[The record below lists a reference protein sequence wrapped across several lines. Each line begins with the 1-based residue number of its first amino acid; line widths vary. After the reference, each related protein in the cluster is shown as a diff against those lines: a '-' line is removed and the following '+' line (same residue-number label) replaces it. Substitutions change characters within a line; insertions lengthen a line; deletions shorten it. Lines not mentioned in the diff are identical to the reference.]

1 MRIFWAVIVSF
12 FSVTSAFANVSITL
26 PEESAQYRK
35 GTGVDLANSYCM
47 GCHSADYVLT
57 QPPAMSRA
65 FWAAEVKK
73 MKEVFGAPV
82 PDDQVNGIVEYLVNT
97 YGDPRKK

>member
-1 MRIFWAVIVSF
+1 MKIFLTAISCLVNATIS
-12 FSVTSAFANVSITL
+12 SANVSITL
-26 PEESAQYRK
+26 PEESAQYQK
-35 GTGVDLANSYCM
+35 AKGVDLANSYCM

-57 QPPAMSRA
+57 Q
-65 FWAAEVKK
+65 K